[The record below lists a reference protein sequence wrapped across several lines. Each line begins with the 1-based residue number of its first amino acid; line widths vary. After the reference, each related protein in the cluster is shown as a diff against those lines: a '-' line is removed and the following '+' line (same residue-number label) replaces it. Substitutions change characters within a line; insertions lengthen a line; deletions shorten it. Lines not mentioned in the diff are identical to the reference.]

1 MIGHTKI
8 RPVKKNKVIVKLNKN
23 IIKQNKIMKI

>member
-8 RPVKKNKVIVKLNKN
+8 RLVKNNKVRVKLNKN